1 MRLLA
6 LLLFCVSAPLA
17 AQTDWLPV
25 PDDGPLRADRRP
37 AVGEWQLGLDFGPAR
52 FPDGFRARGSRFAVG
67 VERQVH
73 RWVALQADVSCM
85 RSTKTRLPG
94 EPQDFTSICS
104 TILGGLV
111 PIEVS
116 SRIWPYVRAGY
127 GLALWDEQAREGF
140 YNVDETSPVAV
151 VGAGFRTYFGR
162 EQAAGLRVDV
172 QAQQAALRE
181 DDVFVWSVGFGLTL
195 RIPRG

>member
-6 LLLFCVSAPLA
+6 LLLLCASAPLA

-25 PDDGPLRADRRP
+25 PDDGPVRQDRRP
-37 AVGEWQLGLDFGPAR
+37 AVGEWQFALDFGPAR

-73 RWVALQADVSCM
+73 RWVALEADLSCL
-85 RSTKTRLPG
+85 RSAETRLPG
-94 EPQDFTSICS
+94 EPQAFVSLCS
-104 TILGGLV
+104 TVLGGVV

-116 SRIWPYVRAGY
+116 SRFWPYVRAGY

-140 YNVDETSPVAV
+140 YNVDDTSPVAV
-151 VGAGFRTYFGR
+151 LGAGVRTYFGR
-162 EQAAGLRVDV
+162 EQSVGLRVDF
-172 QAQQAALRE
+172 QAQQAALR
-181 DDVFVWSVGFGLTL
+181 DVDVSVWSIGFGVSL
-195 RIPRG
+195 RVPRG